1 MEKQNQPD
9 IRAKA
14 IACRADSLMG
24 WQFNATADNKMWS
37 DSLHAVSVNSF
48 CRRGKYPTTS
58 PELLGSGV
66 SNDSI
71 DVEIHFLRQFFL
83 DASDLAKD
91 FVCRWWLLRDNGHDY
106 QSPINSSGVHKTGI
120 SRPAAAT
127 ISDNSLMIE
136 ALAMCLQFHVSR
148 ISTAWTDETAI

>member
-48 CRRGKYPTTS
+48 CRRGKYLTTS

-66 SNDSI
+66 SNDSV

-83 DASDLAKD
+83 DASDFAKD
-91 FVCRWWLLRDNGHDY
+91 FVCRWWLLRDNGHDFSLPSIRRGY
-106 QSPINSSGVHKTGI
+106 IKRAFLAPLRQR
-120 SRPAAAT
+120 SRT
-127 ISDNSLMIE
+127 IPS
-136 ALAMCLQFHVSR
+136 
-148 ISTAWTDETAI
+148 